1 MESGH
6 RSGTLTM
13 TTSSPPH
20 HKLVT
25 YLHTG
30 LFLVAIII
38 VCIPVFS
45 VDYLITLDGPNHL
58 YTSRTFYQL
67 IAGDDFY
74 QTYFETNSN
83 FTPNYLTVIVL
94 GALQTIFSTIVS
106 LKIFHLLH
114 IFLLLFGAYFWSNSQ
129 NEKQRAY
136 PFLILPFVYSHLFFS
151 GFYNFILAV
160 SISFFVLGLYDRF
173 STRKWKLKQYVIV
186 GMLLFTVF
194 ASHIIPFFF
203 TGLYIFIHEL
213 LQWKKSN
220 WQKSNLLQSLYLL
233 LAASPGL
240 ILTFLFTGER
250 SSDISYLEFN
260 ELVSRISSGFSIVIR
275 HETQEGLTTINWIK
289 LSFLA
294 FTLMLF
300 LYGIFSKNQS
310 KRLTLPITIFC
321 ILVLYFILPD
331 SVGYASVF
339 SVRIEYIFWLFIIIG
354 CTRITIENKY
364 LSFIPVTVGLALL
377 IFQIKAN
384 LPYWRMLNG
393 HAHSVI
399 NAAEHIE
406 DNKVVY
412 PVFNSLIW
420 DDLHI
425 SNLAGTEKE
434 LMILENTSARQDY
447 FPLIYNAP
455 YEDCI
460 RTTRS
465 DQYNCNG
472 QFIKVDYLL
481 VIGKYIL
488 EDPLAIE
495 LYSKAYN
502 EGEVVYEDDFV
513 QLLKL
518 P

>member
-1 MESGH
+1 MITNSV
-6 RSGTLTM
+6 
-13 TTSSPPH
+13 PN
-20 HKLVT
+20 HKVIN
-25 YLHTG
+25 YLQAG
-30 LFLVAIII
+30 LFLAGLII
-38 VCIPVFS
+38 VCVPVFS

-58 YTSRTFYQL
+58 YVSKTFYPL
-67 IAGDDFY
+67 LAGNDFY
-74 QTYFETNSN
+74 RTYFEVNSN

-94 GALQTIFSTIVS
+94 GALQTIFSAVVS

-114 IFLLLFGAYFWSNSQ
+114 ILLLLFGAYFWSNSQ
-129 NEKQRAY
+129 NKKNRSY
-136 PFLILPFVYSHLFFS
+136 PFLVLPFVYSYLFFS

-173 STRKWKLKQYVIV
+173 SRKKWKLKQYLVI
-186 GMLLFTVF
+186 GLLLFAVF
-194 ASHIIPFFF
+194 SSHVIPFFF

-250 SSDISYLEFN
+250 SSDIGYLEFN

-275 HETQEGLTTINWIK
+275 HETQEGLSVINWVK

-300 LYGIFSKNQS
+300 LYGVFTKDTSK
-310 KRLTLPITIFC
+310 KLTLPITALC
-321 ILVLYFILPD
+321 ILILYFILPD
-331 SVGYASVF
+331 SMGYASVF
-339 SVRIEYIFWLFIIIG
+339 SVRIEYIFWLFIVIG
-354 CTRITIENKY
+354 CTRVVIKNKF
-364 LSFIPVTVGLALL
+364 LSLVPAIVGIALT
-377 IFQIKAN
+377 IFQITAN
-384 LPYWRMLNG
+384 LPHWKILNG
-393 HAHSVI
+393 HAHSVV
-399 NAAEHIE
+399 NAAEQIE

-420 DDLHI
+420 DDFHI
-425 SNLAGTEKE
+425 SNLAGTKKE
-434 LMILENTSARQDY
+434 LMILENSSARQDY
-447 FPLIYNAP
+447 FPLIYKSP

-460 RTTRS
+460 REAYA
-465 DQYNCNG
+465 DQYDCNG
-472 QFIKVDYLL
+472 QSIKVDYLL
-481 VIGKYIL
+481 IIGKYIL